1 MGVLLTDQIEQIPGS
16 VREDHA
22 MHLSSVLN
30 GEEQTVECFLRT
42 GSSNGSKCAF
52 SFLCIFVVN
61 GFTNGFATLGAL
73 GDSSGCDHMKNLLFA
88 PALFLNAISISV
100 ENFEDGQRLQFLGKL
115 ARHVQRRRQCHHCVK
130 ADIIFPAEGAGVC
143 ECPGCHKPAQVGAG
157 SQLIGERGNE
167 FVGRRLLHETH
178 KRFKRAEV
186 E

>member
-1 MGVLLTDQIEQIPGS
+1 MLFKHFRKERSRSAPGGCMGAGLGLHAVTNRLAEECMGVLLTDQIEQIPGS

-100 ENFEDGQRLQFLGKL
+100 ENLEDR
-115 ARHVQRRRQCHHCVK
+115 
-130 ADIIFPAEGAGVC
+130 
-143 ECPGCHKPAQVGAG
+143 
-157 SQLIGERGNE
+157 
-167 FVGRRLLHETH
+167 
-178 KRFKRAEV
+178 
-186 E
+186 